1 MGAGSLG
8 RIGRPTPSDIRHRRR
23 GHQLPLCAKR
33 SLWGHIRGQLP
44 EDREQFRAGEK
55 SCVIFCFC
63 LFVCL
68 FLAVLGIHCCVGFS
82 LVAVGGATL

>member
-23 GHQLPLCAKR
+23 GHRLPLCAKR